1 MYAYLTDVFPLEV
14 KDVGGPPVECR
25 TPPMRPFIQSS
36 LPLQHRSSYILST
49 FCTEDNVQECL
60 FRISQ
65 VGNLKHFLLFL
76 LTQSLDSWTA

>member
-1 MYAYLTDVFPLEV
+1 MYTYLTDVSPLQV
-14 KDVGGPPVECR
+14 KDVGAPPVECGA
-25 TPPMRPFIQSS
+25 PPMRPFIQSS

-65 VGNLKHFLLFL
+65 VGNLKRFLLFS
-76 LTQSLDSWTA
+76 LTQSTA

>member
-1 MYAYLTDVFPLEV
+1 MTYTYLTDISPLQV
-14 KDVGGPPVECR
+14 KDVGAPPVECGA
-25 TPPMRPFIQSS
+25 PPVRPFIQSS

-65 VGNLKHFLLFL
+65 VGNLKRFLLFS
-76 LTQSLDSWTA
+76 LTQSTA